1 MSKDLRLSI
10 EDLYKIGGNCTNCTK
25 FICNNPEASA
35 EMVCSLYEG
44 EFAINNVIRRPNMS
58 KPVNIQPPLEPRCPL
73 CSMTASE
80 KANYFVAL
88 LDSFNWPEEANQDH
102 CYEALRTAQALL
114 YDEAKISSAAAML
127 KANDPQVSTEQEM
140 DELIATSFRY
150 VKRFKEVWTPRN
162 YACSCDRLA
171 TLEMSEQYEDT
182 SDDPDNIE
190 AIRLTLKVHTQAK
203 HGPDKPWTIEQ
214 WCVVC
219 LSPQNRKALGL
230 STNDYVNDAVIKL
243 SRAAGLLRSDSMEDD
258 NDECME

>member
-1 MSKDLRLSI
+1 MSS
-10 EDLYKIGGNCTNCTK
+10 T
-25 FICNNPEASA
+25 
-35 EMVCSLYEG
+35 
-44 EFAINNVIRRPNMS
+44 
-58 KPVNIQPPLEPRCPL
+58 
-73 CSMTASE
+73 E

-88 LDSFNWPEEANQDH
+88 LDSFIWPDEANKDH

-127 KANDPQVSTEQEM
+127 KANDTQVSDEQEM

-162 YACSCDRLA
+162 YADSCGRLA
-171 TLEMSEQYEDT
+171 TLEMSEQCEDT
-182 SDDPDNIE
+182 ADDQDKLV
-190 AIRLTLKVHTQAK
+190 AIKLTLKVHTQAK

-214 WCVVC
+214 WCIVC

-243 SRAAGLLRSDSMEDD
+243 SRAAGLLNTASMEDD